1 MSAPDNSSSKARP
14 SLLSDTAQGAT
25 DNGSRILANLEGRV
39 PSQQAKRPRSR
50 KPFVAA
56 AVAAVVGIGAFG
68 AWQWQHLSQADDDGG
83 VAAQVDSVQAHA
95 SAASSVASASA
106 AVAAPASGMALAAEA
121 AQKAAASAPQ
131 AAVIVSED
139 AAHPDGKPASAAAAA
154 PSSSADASRL
164 SRALANG
171 AEVASGAAASA
182 PASAAVAKAAVAPKA
197 AAKPAPHETAKNA
210 RTAAHAASVH
220 PNKHAKAHGAQ
231 TPDDSDADLLAV
243 LVART
248 KPYHKPAASEVA
260 AKAPQPASV
269 QHVSLKDQLSEC
281 DKQSFFQGETC
292 RWRVCAGHWGKD
304 PACPT
309 KASAQSQ

>member
-14 SLLSDTAQGAT
+14 SLLSDAAQGAT

-68 AWQWQHLSQADDDGG
+68 AWQWQRLSQADDNGG
-83 VAAQVDSVQAHA
+83 VVAQVDSVQAHA
-95 SAASSVASASA
+95 SAASSGVSAPA
-106 AVAAPASGMALAAEA
+106 AAPASGVALAAEA
-121 AQKAAASAPQ
+121 ARNAAASAPQ
-131 AAVIVSED
+131 PAVIVSED
-139 AAHPDGKPASAAAAA
+139 AAHPDGKPAQAAAAA

-171 AEVASGAAASA
+171 AEVASGATVPASA
-182 PASAAVAKAAVAPKA
+182 PTGETKAAVAPKA
-197 AAKPAPHETAKNA
+197 AAKPTTHETAKNA
-210 RTAAHAASVH
+210 RTAGRAAPAH
-220 PNKHAKAHGAQ
+220 PNKHAKAQAAQ
-231 TPDDSDADLLAV
+231 APDDSDADLLAV

-248 KPYHKPAASEVA
+248 KPYHKPVASEVA
-260 AKAPQPASV
+260 AKAAQPASV